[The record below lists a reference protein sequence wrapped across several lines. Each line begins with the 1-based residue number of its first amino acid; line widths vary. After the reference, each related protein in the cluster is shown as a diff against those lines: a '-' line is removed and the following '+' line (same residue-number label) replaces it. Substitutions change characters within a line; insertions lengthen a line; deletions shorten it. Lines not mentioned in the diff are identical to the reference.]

1 MIVLKLNH
9 LNPYKPTFG
18 TRHMTLVFMF
28 RDLRLIIYTFKG
40 GE

>member
-18 TRHMTLVFMF
+18 KRHMTLVFMF
-28 RDLRLIIYTFKG
+28 RGLRLIIYTFKG